1 MMKYNFEQK
10 NIFVVFDE
18 KKVPLL
24 FMSRHE
30 FLVDF
35 EPWNDFYLIHCNDFL
50 LACKLSDET

>member
-1 MMKYNFEQK
+1 MKYNFEQK

-24 FMSRHE
+24 FMSRQE

-35 EPWNDFYLIHCNDFL
+35 EP
-50 LACKLSDET
+50 